1 MFSRVYSS
9 FIPSFIVYWKAKKLF
24 SASNLYLEYPY
35 LFHDQDVKIRKKQEN
50 FEHKKIL
57 L

>member
-35 LFHDQDVKIRKKQEN
+35 LFHDRDVKIRKKQEN